1 MPWIVG
7 AAINGH
13 SGDQIQPSCA
23 YGAIYKFG
31 DYQGGGVMASFQW
44 DENYVTGIDTVDAQH
59 QELVRIIND
68 LGELLMCATP
78 VKEAVLRAV
87 IEQLFNYTQEHF
99 RDEEQLMQT
108 HGIDPRHFSH
118 HQRAH
123 QHFIQEI
130 AILSADPQLLN
141 RAHSMLKF
149 LVDWLAYHILGSDQ
163 SMALQLQMIREGHSA
178 ETAYTAYQQ
187 LGMRATE
194 PLLVAL
200 HRLFE
205 QVSQRNRALYELTLT
220 LESKVEA
227 RTRELALANKHLEE
241 LSLTDVLT
249 GLPNRRHAMRVLQTE
264 WDMHTLPLSCVML
277 DGDGF
282 KQVND
287 TYGHAAGDQVLS
299 ALAHCLKTH
308 IRTDDLACRLGGDEF
323 LIVCPQTDLLGAL
336 HLAEQLRQTVNTL
349 RIRVGDGIWQGRIS
363 VGVATRI
370 ETMPRL
376 DDLLKCADEGVYL
389 AKRSGRN
396 QVATVQG
403 AHLRTRS

>member
-1 MPWIVG
+1 
-7 AAINGH
+7 
-13 SGDQIQPSCA
+13 
-23 YGAIYKFG
+23 
-31 DYQGGGVMASFQW
+31 MASFQW
-44 DENYVTGIDTVDAQH
+44 DENYITGIDSVDSQH
-59 QELVRIIND
+59 QALVCIINE
-68 LGELLMCATP
+68 LGEMLMRASPIEETT
-78 VKEAVLRAV
+78 LRAL
-87 IEQLFNYTQEHF
+87 IEQLFTYTQEHF
-99 RDEEQLMQT
+99 RDEEQLMQS
-108 HGIDPRHFSH
+108 HGIDARHFSH

-130 AILSADPQLLN
+130 AILSADHQLLS
-141 RAHSMLKF
+141 RAQSMLKF

-163 SMALQLQMIREGHSA
+163 SMAMQLKMIREGHSA

-205 QVSQRNRALYELTLT
+205 QVSERNRALYELTLT
-220 LESKVEA
+220 LESKVEE

-264 WDMHTLPLSCVML
+264 WDLHTLPLSCMML

-287 TYGHAAGDQVLS
+287 TYGHEAGDQVLVS
-299 ALAHCLKTH
+299 LAHCLKTH

-323 LIVCPQTDLLGAL
+323 LIVCPHTDLLGVL
-336 HLAEQLRQTVNTL
+336 HLAEQLRQKVNAL
-349 RIRVGDGIWQGRIS
+349 RVAVGDGLWQGRIS
-363 VGVATRI
+363 IGVATRI
-370 ETMPRL
+370 TTMHQL
-376 DDLLKCADEGVYL
+376 DELLKCADDGVYL